1 MIAIK
6 ILVLRFRKA
15 IGYIIITASLIITY
29 GCTGEKHNGSYPYK
43 DANRPIDERVA
54 DLVSRM
60 TVDEKIRQLDMFW
73 GKEVTRMT
81 GHEALEYSETQITK
95 MLDSTGAGSVHDLY
109 PINADI
115 SNKIQ
120 RYAVEKTRLGIP
132 ILFIEEGL
140 HGYSGKG
147 STSFPI
153 PLQLSSAWDTTL
165 VHDVGRAIAT
175 ESRAHGIAMILGPV
189 LCLPRD
195 PRWGRVEE
203 TYGEDT
209 YLCSRNGVAMVKG
222 LQGNKLSDHDAVVAE
237 PKHFAVHGIP
247 EAGSNTSPV
256 NIGEREARSAFLPV
270 FEKAVREGGALGI
283 MAAYSEIDGIP
294 CVDNTRLLTDVLRKE
309 WGFKGF
315 VLSDLGAIRMSLENH
330 TVANSI
336 SDALAQT
343 LKAGLNMQFYDFGH
357 DDFRNAI
364 HEALKNNTLTT
375 TDLDHAVSDI
385 LRVKFMLGLFENPY
399 VDPALKNSVFGT
411 DANKALALK
420 AAQEGICLLKNEN
433 SILPIKKTG
442 ASVAVIGSLA
452 ASTYLGGYANAEDT
466 GVSIYEGLKQR
477 AGNTLRLSYAPG
489 YNAADTVHPAVSYQ
503 KEAIAL
509 ARRSDL
515 IIAVVGEDPTV
526 VGEGKDRADLSLDA
540 RQLDMLKA
548 LHATGKPVAAV
559 LVNGRPLT
567 IPWIA
572 KNIPSLVESWFGG
585 ETGGLAVADV
595 LLGNVNPSGKLPMTF
610 PRSMGQVPL
619 YYNQKPTSRHQ
630 YVDESSKPLFA
641 FGHGLSYTQFT
652 YNTMSIT
659 PAQISPTGTATVRVQ
674 ITNTGTAEGTEVAQL
689 YVRDVVSSVTTP
701 VKALKGFARI
711 TLKPGENGTVEF
723 KVGAEA
729 LALWNRQMEHVV
741 EPGAF
746 DIMVGSASDDIRQ
759 NGKLIVQ

>member
-6 ILVLRFRKA
+6 ILVRQFRNT
-15 IGYIIITASLIITY
+15 IGYIVTAASLTILY
-29 GCTGEKHNGSYPYK
+29 GCTGEKHNSNYPYK
-43 DANRPIDERVA
+43 DATRPTDERVA

-73 GKEVTRMT
+73 GKEVTHMT
-81 GHEALEYSETQITK
+81 GHEALEYSEAQITK

-109 PINADI
+109 PISADI

-165 VHDVGRAIAT
+165 VHSVGRAIAT

-222 LQGNKLSDHDAVVAE
+222 LQGNKVSDHDAVIAE

-294 CVDNTRLLTDVLRKE
+294 CVDNTWLLTDILRKE

-315 VLSDLGAIRMSLENH
+315 VLSDLGAIKMSLENH
-330 TVANSI
+330 AVANSI

-364 HEALKNNTLTT
+364 HEALKNNTLAT

-399 VDPALKNSVFGT
+399 IDAALKNNVFGT
-411 DANKALALK
+411 EANKTLALK

-433 SILPIKKTG
+433 NILPIKKGRCIRGRYRVAGRQHIPGWLLQCRRYGHIHIRGAQTTG
-442 ASVAVIGSLA
+442 RQYASAKLC
-452 ASTYLGGYANAEDT
+452 
-466 GVSIYEGLKQR
+466 
-477 AGNTLRLSYAPG
+477 PG
-489 YNAADTVHPAVSYQ
+489 
-503 KEAIAL
+503 I
-509 ARRSDL
+509 
-515 IIAVVGEDPTV
+515 
-526 VGEGKDRADLSLDA
+526 
-540 RQLDMLKA
+540 
-548 LHATGKPVAAV
+548 
-559 LVNGRPLT
+559 
-567 IPWIA
+567 
-572 KNIPSLVESWFGG
+572 
-585 ETGGLAVADV
+585 
-595 LLGNVNPSGKLPMTF
+595 
-610 PRSMGQVPL
+610 
-619 YYNQKPTSRHQ
+619 
-630 YVDESSKPLFA
+630 
-641 FGHGLSYTQFT
+641 
-652 YNTMSIT
+652 
-659 PAQISPTGTATVRVQ
+659 
-674 ITNTGTAEGTEVAQL
+674 
-689 YVRDVVSSVTTP
+689 
-701 VKALKGFARI
+701 
-711 TLKPGENGTVEF
+711 
-723 KVGAEA
+723 
-729 LALWNRQMEHVV
+729 
-741 EPGAF
+741 
-746 DIMVGSASDDIRQ
+746 
-759 NGKLIVQ
+759 